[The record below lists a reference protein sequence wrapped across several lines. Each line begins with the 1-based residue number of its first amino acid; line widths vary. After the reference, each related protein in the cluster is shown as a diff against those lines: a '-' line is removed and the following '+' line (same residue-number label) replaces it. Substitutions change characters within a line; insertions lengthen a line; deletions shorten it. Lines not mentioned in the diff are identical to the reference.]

1 MKFSIKNDH
10 KKKDKRDKL
19 IEKDFEYEFGKNAK
33 IHLARDIIGF
43 ITYLLIALLIIPEIL
58 LNIDLKY
65 LLPIYLPN
73 VDMVAT
79 MMAWWGGPYNVWK
92 RLYIDNP
99 EDYVAYTTETI
110 INWLALIGMLYVVV
124 DIARQEGMYVAW
136 SYGLVMSLCSY
147 LLPSRIIENIM
158 DITYLKTE
166 MISACLLSAL
176 TIIMGIL
183 FIERKLIYYSKDVLV
198 FLGKKII
205 KLESVLNIFK

>member
-1 MKFSIKNDH
+1 MKLS
-10 KKKDKRDKL
+10 KKSNDKRYKL
-19 IEKDFEYEFGKNAK
+19 IEKNFEQEFGKSTR
-33 IHLARDIIGF
+33 IYLLRDIVGF
-43 ITYLLIALLIIPEIL
+43 ITYLLIALVIIPEIL
-58 LNIDLKY
+58 LKINLKY

-79 MMAWWGGPYNVWK
+79 ILSWWGGPYNIWK

-99 EDYVAYTTETI
+99 EDYVAYITETI

-147 LLPSRIIENIM
+147 LLPSRIIENTM

>member
-1 MKFSIKNDH
+1 MKFSIKNDD

-19 IEKDFEYEFGKNAK
+19 IEKDFEYEFGKNTK

-43 ITYLLIALLIIPEIL
+43 ITYLLIALVIIPEIL

-79 MMAWWGGPYNVWK
+79 MMTWWGGPYNVWK

-99 EDYVAYTTETI
+99 EDYIAYMTETI

-124 DIARQEGMYVAW
+124 DIARQKGMYVAW

-166 MISACLLSAL
+166 MIPACLLSAL